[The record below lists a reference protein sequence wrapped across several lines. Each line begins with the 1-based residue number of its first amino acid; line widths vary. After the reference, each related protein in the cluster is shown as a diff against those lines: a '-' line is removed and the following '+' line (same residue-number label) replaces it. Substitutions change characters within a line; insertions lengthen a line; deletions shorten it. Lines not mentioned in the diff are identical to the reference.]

1 MGNDSSASQSDVPI
15 ETGSVVYNHEGEEL
29 GVITGVTSE
38 GFQVSTSDEIK
49 DVDEDGQATVAEP
62 DAESEQAA
70 KTNEESLRT
79 SEQEHNPGQ
88 EFGEG
93 YIMWRCNECGEMG
106 ELDDGLP
113 VECPNCGSDAVIKW
127 RED

>member
-1 MGNDSSASQSDVPI
+1 MSDGPDASESGTPI
-15 ETGSVVYNHEGEEL
+15 ETGAVVYDQSGDEL
-29 GVITGVTSE
+29 GVITGMTDE
-38 GFQVSTSDEIK
+38 GFEVSIDANVEA
-49 DVDEDGQATVAEP
+49 VDEDGHVEVGEP
-62 DAESEQAA
+62 DDESEQAK

-88 EFGEG
+88 EYGEG
-93 YIMWRCNECGEMG
+93 YIMWRCDDCGEMG

-113 VECPNCGSDAVIKW
+113 AECPNCGSETVHKH